1 MFVSLALISLCPP
14 RHANVVD
21 ALKMH
26 SNFKKCIYAYK
37 IACYN
42 RLFYKYD
49 LDTFKMHSN
58 FKKCIYAYNLDA
70 LKMCSNFKKCTFAY
84 KIVCYSRLIYKYDL
98 DAMLML

>member
-1 MFVSLALISLCPP
+1 MLTRLYVIVICFINTILMCSKCAEFQEVYICVEDLCY
-14 RHANVVD
+14 
-21 ALKMH
+21 
-26 SNFKKCIYAYK
+26 S
-37 IACYN
+37 
-42 RLFYKYD
+42 RLFYKFD
-49 LDTFKMHSN
+49 LDAFKMHSN